1 MKNKLIF
8 LCLMAITWVSLLS
21 QNDKLRIA
29 IFDPTS
35 SGAGI
40 DEGIAVAV
48 REIISST
55 FVNTGKYMIVERSL
69 LEKVMNEQMFSNSG
83 AVDDSQAS
91 EIGRLAGASKI
102 VLSVITMAGQRY
114 MLSIKMVDVNTASVE
129 RQKTQIVAPNQIFD
143 IVEPLTYELLGE
155 TAAPPVDISQQV
167 SQNMTAVQQQPVTRD
182 PGNIGNQP
190 VTSVVETTTQVTE
203 GAKELTFIIKG
214 IEQNSNAPVIARRRM
229 LDVVG
234 SIIEQNSNASVM
246 LYLNNQLIGETNIN
260 ENFQLK
266 YADSRP
272 GVHEL
277 RIVWTNIKWSGTIN
291 TSQQTVFIFEYKR
304 KRTGFGYEN
313 SFELVK

>member
-8 LCLMAITWVSLLS
+8 FCLFVMTWFSLLS

-35 SGAGI
+35 SGAGVE
-40 DEGIAVAV
+40 EGIAVAV

-55 FVNTGKYMIVERSL
+55 FVNTGKYTIVERSL

-102 VLSVITMAGQRY
+102 VLSVITLAGQRY

-155 TAAPPVDISQQV
+155 TAAPAVGASQQAT
-167 SQNMTAVQQQPVTRD
+167 QNDMTAVQQQPVTRD
-182 PGNIGNQP
+182 PVITVNQP
-190 VTSVVETTTQVTE
+190 VTSVVETATRVTE
-203 GAKELTFIIKG
+203 GAKEVTFIIKG
-214 IEQNSNAPVIARRRM
+214 IEQNLNSPVT
-229 LDVVG
+229 
-234 SIIEQNSNASVM
+234 
-246 LYLNNQLIGETNIN
+246 LYLDNQPIGETSITT
-260 ENFQLK
+260 NFLLT
-266 YADSRP
+266 YADPRP
-272 GVHEL
+272 GSREL
-277 RIVWTNIKWSGTIN
+277 RIVWTNVKWSGTIN
-291 TSQQTVFIFEYKR
+291 TNLQTDFIIEFKR
-304 KRTGFGYEN
+304 KRTGFGYE
-313 SFELVK
+313 STFELVK